1 MPSTTTP
8 PPVHSNSA
16 IEQTLRVINGVPVLT
31 RGGTPKTRYSP
42 AEQARILGGTPADL
56 AAFADL
62 FAPRRT
68 DYSLT
73 RPRSGNPRDWTA
85 GRGRLSD
92 GRIVRHLLGARLPGR
107 PPQWVAVRAWDWTRF
122 VVIDVDLRGDRADFD
137 RRCAEVEAALDRLG
151 VPPESRL
158 VTATPSGGRHYFFFP
173 NGRIRTAEITP
184 TLALVGIAA
193 SKGRYEVF
201 PSTSHAIRLPFGHMP
216 GRPHDPDAWIRFVR
230 SPPPGVNWEECKRR
244 AAEYA
249 RASRRSVPAPA
260 SGHRSAPAKSRQG
273 LRSASHNRAIGLPK
287 QARDKLRRYRELLGR
302 PIGSPAEAEELW
314 RLGIL
319 EPGTRHEALLR
330 VAWHFV
336 FVRGADEDEAAE
348 AVTDW
353 AYRTG
358 ATTSEDV
365 RRDLA
370 RGTRRVEADV
380 REMVR
385 FFVRRRDEQGT
396 FTRPRLAPT
405 EVAHLAAAVA
415 PLPPRD
421 RRLHGRFL
429 LEFLNFA
436 KSKGREVPGGWE
448 CRIAAAGVMRTWPGC
463 SGRRYKRYLDRA
475 REVGVIELTRE
486 KWRSADRT
494 GRPRTFRIAVP
505 ATAAA
510 DRTLT
515 RDDAWALF
523 ERACLNAP
531 SRRWA
536 AGDTGN
542 KSDTYRVGL
551 PPQEE
556 DHPNT
561 DQAAGPDPTT
571 VRADQPVPAGTGPQ
585 VPTPDRPPVRATLGR
600 PGTTLSSERNRP
612 DEQRQHHP
620 RAPGHRGP
628 GHLRGEHPRGAEVY
642 LAPGEGER
650 PPVRPAVQGV
660 RDQTPGTVRADP
672 ARVAQRAGDEHTVEH
687 IVTTGQ
693 EPPPDQ
699 HPNPDVTAVDRFRTA
714 FLARH
719 PDLPPPS
726 PATWAAVAAIASD
739 QLRPAADRALVLT
752 DPFDLAE
759 PERDRRFR
767 LILDYRLSSGRS
779 ARRSHSHRRTRPPVL
794 TPPLDHHAGRFSRH
808 RSPIPAPGPEP
819 ISGYDETDQTNVVG
833 SATTAIPR
841 HGRPAPPWVH
851 PAGP

>member
-1 MPSTTTP
+1 MPTITTL
-8 PPVHSNSA
+8 PPVHANPA
-16 IEQTLRVINGVPVLT
+16 LEQTPRVINGVLLLT

-68 DYSLT
+68 DYSVT
-73 RPRSGNPRDWTA
+73 RPRSGDPRDWTA

-107 PPQWVAVRAWDWTRF
+107 PPQWVALRAWDWTRF
-122 VVIDVDLRGDRADFD
+122 VAIDVDLRGDRADFD
-137 RRCAEVEAALDRLG
+137 RRCAEVETALDRLG

-260 SGHRSAPAKSRQG
+260 SECRSAVAKSRQG

-287 QARDKLRRYRELLGR
+287 QVRDKVRRYRELLGR
-302 PIGSPAEAEELW
+302 PIGSQAEAEELW

-330 VAWHFV
+330 VTWHFV
-336 FVRGADEDEAAE
+336 FVRGADENEAAE
-348 AVTDW
+348 AVTEW

-385 FFVRRRDEQGT
+385 HFVRLRAEQGI
-396 FTRPRLAPT
+396 FACPRLAAA

-415 PLPPRD
+415 PLPLRD

-429 LEFLNFA
+429 LEFLHFA
-436 KSKGREVPGGWE
+436 KSRGREVPGGWE
-448 CRIAAAGVMRTWPGC
+448 CQIAAAGVMRTWPGC

-523 ERACLNAP
+523 ERACLNAS
-531 SRRWA
+531 SRRRA

-556 DHPNT
+556 DHPNI
-561 DQAAGPDPTT
+561 DQAARSDPTT
-571 VRADQPVPAGTGPQ
+571 VRADQAVMAGTGTQ
-585 VPTPDRPPVRATLGR
+585 GPTPDHPLVQRSSPGS
-600 PGTTLSSERNRP
+600 GTTPSHERNRP

-620 RAPGHRGP
+620 GAAGDGGP
-628 GHLRGEHPRGAEVY
+628 GHLRGEHPRGAEGR
-642 LAPGEGER
+642 LAPGAGER
-650 PPVRPAVQGV
+650 PPVRTPLQGL
-660 RDQTPGTVRADP
+660 RDQTPGTLRADS
-672 ARVAQRAGDEHTVEH
+672 ARGGHGLGDQHGLTP
-687 IVTTGQ
+687 GQ
-693 EPPPDQ
+693 EPPAGHHLAQ
-699 HPNPDVTAVDRFRTA
+699 TAFDWFRTA

-719 PDLPPPS
+719 PDLPSPS

-739 QLRPAADRALVLT
+739 PLRPAADRALVLT
-752 DPFDLAE
+752 DPFDL
-759 PERDRRFR
+759 PESARDRRFR
-767 LILDYRLSSGRS
+767 LILDHRLSSGRS
-779 ARRSHSHRRTRPPVL
+779 ARRFRSHRRTRPLVL
-794 TPPLDHHAGRFSRH
+794 APPLDYHSDGSGRH

-819 ISGYDETDQTNVVG
+819 ISGYVQTDQTG
-833 SATTAIPR
+833 GIGTMTERIHPPAT
-841 HGRPAPPWVH
+841 H
-851 PAGP
+851 PNGARR